1 MHRFVGATAGVLL
14 SAFIVQPSLAD
25 DNAPVKRGGFQLE
38 AHPIFQSATVHV
50 TTDGDE
56 TYISPSEIKLGLT
69 GKLDF
74 KYGNGIVDRAGLF
87 AGHCKTNIDC
97 GSYTLLWYQQR
108 DAFTGSRADMVK
120 LPENDWYINQI
131 VTTSADRLLLQFEKL
146 YIMGRCMQNPSSSFD
161 YSSTVTLS
169 INTRTDEVFPSN
181 FVGQNT
187 QVDIEDMNFNGGDQS
202 RHADFTLRVECSTT
216 TRSDLPKT
224 TDNQDLSLD
233 HGAMKV
239 ENIRLTFTTFSNG
252 GYTEPNPGTRCKKA
266 RLRVRMETN
275 QEGPVPFKLWQR
287 RGDQP
292 IFNDDY
298 TATSQ
303 HDGNGRFF
311 AVKDFEVRVYKTT
324 LVAAN
329 AKELISET
337 FQQETGWRDIL
348 LICEG
353 SGGTGGLVNPSDND
367 DRDLPKPQ
375 LKANFQYL
383 DNGRGAAQNKC
394 ERTAKAFVWF
404 NNNRPDNIHYSLD
417 CHQSGS
423 FSGVVQPAP
432 IGDGKYRASDIVSIP
447 ITKSINESC
456 TLRTVAPGSPRDH
469 ATLDRSFMCR
479 GTAGHESGGG
489 LTGTLP
495 PTRND
500 PVRLG
505 DGKPTIKT
513 APIRQDD
520 SVLIGRNKR
529 AEEEARKKRRE
540 QAAKKAKAQ
549 EAKRKRAADAR
560 RKAATAERKRKANA
574 ERKRQARKKA
584 AKRARNQAAKQARKR
599 AAKRARDA
607 QRKRTNQTRR
617 NSAGPKRKKARRTN
631 QRRTNPRRCPRGK
644 RLIRGRCVRP
654 AG

>member
-1 MHRFVGATAGVLL
+1 MRRIAGVLAGAIL
-14 SAFIVQPSLAD
+14 SALIAQPSLAD

-38 AHPIFQSATVHV
+38 ALPIFQSATVHV

-97 GSYTLLWYQQR
+97 GSHTLLWYQQR

-120 LPENDWYINQI
+120 LPENDWYINQV
-131 VTTSADRLLLQFEKL
+131 VTTSADRLLLPLEKL
-146 YIMGRCMQNPSSSFD
+146 YILGRCKQNPSSSFD
-161 YSSTVTLS
+161 YSFTVTLS

-216 TRSDLPKT
+216 TRTDVPKT
-224 TDNQDLSLD
+224 TSNQDLSLD

-266 RLRVRMETN
+266 RLRVRLETN
-275 QEGPVPFKLWQR
+275 QKGFASFKLWQR

-292 IFNDDY
+292 ITSKDY
-298 TATSQ
+298 IVGSH

-311 AVKDFEVRVYKTT
+311 AVKDLEVRVYETT

-348 LICEG
+348 LICES

-375 LKANFQYL
+375 LTGNFQFL
-383 DNGRGAAQNKC
+383 DKSRGAAQNKC
-394 ERTAKAFVWF
+394 ERTAKAFIWF

-417 CHQSGS
+417 CQQSGS

-432 IGDGKYRASDIVSIP
+432 IGDGKYRALDIVSIP
-447 ITKSINESC
+447 ITTSINESC

-469 ATLDRSFMCR
+469 ATLDRTFICR

-489 LTGTLP
+489 LVSTQQ
-495 PTRND
+495 PTHND

-520 SVLIGRNKR
+520 SVLIGRDKR
-529 AEEEARKKRRE
+529 AEQEARKKRRE
-540 QAAKKAKAQ
+540 QAAKKAQ

-560 RKAATAERKRKANA
+560 RKAAAAERKRRANA
-574 ERKRQARKKA
+574 ERKKQARKKA
-584 AKRARNQAAKQARKR
+584 AKRARNQAAK
-599 AAKRARDA
+599 RARDA
-607 QRKRTNQTRR
+607 QRKRAKQTRR

-631 QRRTNPRRCPRGK
+631 QRRCPRGK
-644 RLIRGRCVRP
+644 RFTRGKCVRP